1 MQESRTE
8 PAEAELADVPLAV
21 LRRAWWTGMW
31 RARRNWQTWLGL
43 VLCGACGG
51 LGAYLGFRVA
61 RESLLVVQLLICAAF
76 GVLGG
81 LVLSR
86 TWVRQAR
93 KHFRAV
99 LRQTQAGR
107 CTPEANLPK

>member
-8 PAEAELADVPLAV
+8 PAEAELAEVPLAV

-43 VLCGACGG
+43 MLCGACGG
-51 LGAYLGFRVA
+51 LGVYLGFTVA
-61 RESLLVVQLLICAAF
+61 RESVLVVQLLICAAF

-81 LVLSR
+81 FVLSR
-86 TWVRQAR
+86 TWLRQAR
-93 KHFRAV
+93 KHLRAY
-99 LRQTQAGR
+99 LRQTRHGGR
-107 CTPEANLPK
+107 GPEASP